1 MKRFLSISLCFALIA
16 CTPAAKQSEASLM
29 SAPMSEGSAMPE
41 QAALKATAVPEAG
54 QAPTASTTT
63 TSSETVEPSPVSGPD
78 VTPPPILDSEKKAAL
93 LYQGEH
99 VNLFRGRSDDAWG
112 VIMEE
117 FTWVGHNFIY
127 QTLPGTSGLNKL
139 TVTEIR
145 AEADE
150 YLSEASFY
158 IHYLDA
164 NGGERIFCLHHP
176 ASDGAEF
183 YPVTNEP
190 ELTLSEQER
199 FIFEDLMV
207 IGVLYDA
214 GPKSFAEEPSD
225 DWELLCQRTIL
236 DALFTLHD
244 NVLPS
249 YLPGETKEKYCV
261 LTQTELDNFF
271 RCTVDRPNLVPDR
284 AYPAYWDDMIFV
296 EEDWSSLLPGQ
307 VPVADNDWTVWAELR
322 QAVLAEDGSITL
334 YGYTGINDDYWEA
347 VQMRVIPANGYLGW
361 RIKQVEAC
369 GRTDLQYVAS
379 IAFVPEQ

>member
-1 MKRFLSISLCFALIA
+1 MKRILILSLCLAMFACAPIG
-16 CTPAAKQSEASLM
+16 KQGEAPLAST
-29 SAPMSEGSAMPE
+29 AMPE
-41 QAALKATAVPEAG
+41 SSATPEQSAPETTVVPEAG
-54 QAPTASTTT
+54 QGSIALTIPA
-63 TSSETVEPSPVSGPD
+63 SSETVTPTATPSSLLGGD
-78 VTPPPILDSEKKAAL
+78 KEAAL

-214 GPKSFAEEPSD
+214 GPKSFADEPSD

-244 NVLPS
+244 NELPS
-249 YLPGETKEKYCV
+249 YLSGETKGWYCV
-261 LTQTELDNFF
+261 LTQTELDSFF
-271 RCTVDRPNLVPDR
+271 RCIIDRPNLVPDR
-284 AYPAYWDDMIFV
+284 TYPAYLDGMVFV

-307 VPVADNDWTVWAELR
+307 VPIAGNDWIVWAELR
-322 QAVLAEDGSITL
+322 QAVLAEDGSATL

-361 RIKQVEAC
+361 RIEQVEAC